1 MQVRDKELG
10 LHNESVIINELSRVT
25 KLVQFQYQGCSSKVL
40 LMTTYSKLH
49 IIFDRMQSLY
59 GWHTNESLLKLSA
72 FDHTQDVRESLKVRK
87 FSYDNSI

>member
-40 LMTTYSKLH
+40 LMTT
-49 IIFDRMQSLY
+49 
-59 GWHTNESLLKLSA
+59 
-72 FDHTQDVRESLKVRK
+72 
-87 FSYDNSI
+87 